1 MSEKQQNRA
10 SSTGLIAAIA
20 ASSCCIAPVVAA
32 IAGIGSF
39 SASLSWIEPLRPYL
53 IGFAVLA
60 IGYAWYINL
69 KPKAEDNCGCEV
81 ERKPRF
87 YEGRPFLIGITL
99 FAMLSI
105 GFPSYS
111 HYLLPAQEVHVA
123 AGGDFTTVKLD
134 VTGMT
139 CTGCEVHVNTAS
151 SEVNGVKSATSDYE
165 NESAVIVFDPA
176 ITDVEQISDHIE
188 KETGYSVRKAKK

>member
-1 MSEKQQNRA
+1 MSKKQQNKA

-39 SASLSWIEPLRPYL
+39 SAGLSWIEPLRPYL
-53 IGFAVLA
+53 IGFSVLA

-69 KPKAEDNCGCEV
+69 KPKAKDNCGCEV
-81 ERKPRF
+81 DRKPRF
-87 YEGRPFLIGITL
+87 YEGRSFLIGITL

-111 HYLLPAQEVHVA
+111 HYLLPAQKVHVA
-123 AGGDFTTVKLD
+123 ADGDFTTVKLD
-134 VTGMT
+134 VKGMT
-139 CTGCEVHVNTAS
+139 CAGCEVHVNAAS
-151 SEVNGVKSATSDYE
+151 YEVDGVKSTTSDYE
-165 NESAVIVFDPA
+165 NESAVIIFDPTL
-176 ITDVEQISDHIE
+176 TDVEQISDHIE
-188 KETGYSVRKAKK
+188 KETGYLVRKAKK